1 MTDSH
6 SQALGARH
14 EVELPGGRIRY
25 HETGE
30 GPPVVFVHGLLVNAN
45 LWRAVVPPIAAAGYR
60 CITPDWPLGAHA
72 IPVPAADLT
81 PPGIADL
88 IAAFLERLDLTDVT
102 LVANDTGGAITQ
114 VLLARDPSRVGRV
127 VLASVDCYE
136 RFMPPPFDAL
146 GVLARV
152 PGVVRAATELLK
164 IEALHSLP
172 LAFGR
177 VVKHPV
183 PPEVVAGYLAPSR
196 HSAAIRR
203 DLRRFLVAARKRHT
217 LEAARS
223 FPDLTLPVLV
233 VWAREEKLFPVP
245 LAERLVAELP
255 NATLR
260 LIDDAYTFLPEDQP
274 DLLSALILEFTR
286 EHAAP

>member
-1 MTDSH
+1 MTSTH
-6 SQALGARH
+6 SAALGAKH
-14 EVELPGGRIRY
+14 EIELPGARIRY

-60 CITPDWPLGAHA
+60 CIAPDWPLGAHD
-72 IPVPAADLT
+72 IPVPEADLS
-81 PPGIADL
+81 PPGVADL
-88 IAAFLERLDLTDVT
+88 IAAFLEKLDLTDVT

-114 VLLARDPSRVGRV
+114 VLLARDPARIGRV
-127 VLASVDCYE
+127 VLASVDCYD
-136 RFMPPPFDAL
+136 RFLPPPFDAL

-164 IEALHSLP
+164 IRALQPLP
-172 LAFGR
+172 IALGWVA
-177 VVKHPV
+177 KHPI
-183 PPEVVAGYLAPSR
+183 PREVADGYLGPSR
-196 HSAAIRR
+196 RSAAIRH
-203 DLRRFLVAARKRHT
+203 DVRRFLGSARKRHT
-217 LEAARS
+217 LAAARS
-223 FPDLTLPVLV
+223 FPRLTLPVLV

-260 LIDDAYTFLPEDQP
+260 LVDDSYTFIPEDQP